1 MEDEG
6 LKALCSG
13 PLTFMGAP
21 YSHDLTSAK
30 AAILGIPFDY
40 GIHPFRVGSRQGPL
54 SIREQSRLM
63 RPFNPELADFSPAK
77 RLGLVDCGDVKL
89 TPGRI
94 LDAFERI
101 EAAMARMLAAG
112 TVPVTMGGDGSIS
125 LPQMRAVGKRY
136 PGLAAVHLDSHTDT
150 TAPVPGNEHNTGT
163 QFHHAA
169 TEGVIDPE
177 SSFHIGLRGTT
188 YFQGGFPRT
197 HALGYRPVI
206 PLNALL
212 ERGFKDVLGEVHK
225 TLEGRPVYL
234 CIDMD
239 VFDPSCA
246 PGVCAPSWGG
256 LSAREGIEFLRG
268 LAGLNIVAID
278 VNTVSPPHDVNGMA
292 ASLAAALMVETLVLL
307 CRYRGLDREGTD

>member
-1 MEDEG
+1 
-6 LKALCSG
+6 
-13 PLTFMGAP
+13 MGAP
-21 YSHDLTSAK
+21 YSHDLATAK

-63 RPFNPELADFSPAK
+63 RPYNPELADFSPAK
-77 RLGLVDCGDVKL
+77 RLGLIDCGDVKL

-101 EAAMARMLAAG
+101 EAVMARIVAG
-112 TVPVTMGGDGSIS
+112 GVVPVTMGGDGSIS

-136 PGLAAVHLDSHTDT
+136 PGLAAIHLDSHTDT

-163 QFHHAA
+163 QFYHAA
-169 TEGVIDPE
+169 TEGAIDPKAT
-177 SSFHIGLRGTT
+177 FHIGLRGTT
-188 YFQGGFPRT
+188 YFRGGFPRT
-197 HALGYRPVI
+197 HALGYRPLI

-212 ERGFKDVLGEVHK
+212 ERGFADVLGEVRE
-225 TLEGRPVYL
+225 TLKDRPVYL

-268 LAGLNIVAID
+268 LAGLNIVAVD

-292 ASLAAALMVETLVLL
+292 ASLAAALMHETLVLL
-307 CRYRGLDREGTD
+307 CRYRGIDRDGVD